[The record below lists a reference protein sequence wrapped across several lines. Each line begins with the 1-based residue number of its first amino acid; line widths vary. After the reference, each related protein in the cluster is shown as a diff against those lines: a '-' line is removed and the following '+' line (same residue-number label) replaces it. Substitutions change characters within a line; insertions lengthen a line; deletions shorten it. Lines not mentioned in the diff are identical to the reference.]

1 MKDKNGVEWIDGKHK
16 ESLFDGISRQTE
28 VIKAFGK
35 EWLVMNI
42 NGHFTAWSEADT
54 AEMIEFVEPSET
66 VDDIRAELA
75 DHHMLPRFT
84 RLFIDQIIDRV
95 VKAMEDDNK

>member
-1 MKDKNGVEWIDGKHK
+1 MKDKNGVKWVEGKHK
-16 ESLFDGISRQTE
+16 ESLFDGIRRQTE

-35 EWLVMNI
+35 EWLVRDI
-42 NGHFTAWSEADT
+42 NGHFTAWDEEDT
-54 AEMIEFVEPSET
+54 AEMIEFVEPPET

-75 DHHMLPRFT
+75 DHHILPRYT

-95 VKAMEDDNK
+95 VNAMEEDK